1 MFKYRHLYFLNLGL
15 ILIVISLL
23 ACNTEPENQANQ
35 PEINQQILQ
44 ESLENV
50 NRKLLLEEA
59 AAIDAYAKRHE
70 LETTKTGTGLQ
81 FEVITH
87 GKGNSINIGEVVRF
101 EYVTKLLSG
110 DIIYSSETSGPKQFV
125 VGRGGVEAGL
135 EEAVLHLKRGDAA
148 IIILPS
154 HLAFGLLGDQDMIPP
169 RSTVI
174 YEIEI
179 FKNQ

>member
-1 MFKYRHLYFLNLGL
+1 MFKYTYLYCLNLGL
-15 ILIVISLL
+15 LLIVIGLL
-23 ACNTEPENQANQ
+23 ACSGEPKKQENQ
-35 PEINQQILQ
+35 PVINPQVMR
-44 ESLENV
+44 ESLEKV
-50 NRKLLLEEA
+50 NRKLVLEEA
-59 AAIDAYAKRHE
+59 EAIDAYAKRHG
-70 LETTKTGTGLQ
+70 LQMIKTGTGLQ
-81 FEVITH
+81 FIVFSH
-87 GKGNSINIGEVVRF
+87 GNGDSIRKGDVVRF
-101 EYVTKLLSG
+101 KYVTKLLSG
-110 DIIYSSETSGPKQFV
+110 DIIYSSETAGPKQFV

-179 FKNQ
+179 IDNQ

>member
-1 MFKYRHLYFLNLGL
+1 MFKYTYLYCLKLGL
-15 ILIVISLL
+15 FLIIIGLIS
-23 ACNTEPENQANQ
+23 CSSGPKNQENQ
-35 PEINQQILQ
+35 PVIKPKVLR
-44 ESLENV
+44 ESLEKV
-50 NRKLLLEEA
+50 NRKLVLEEA
-59 AAIDAYAKRHE
+59 EAIEAYTKRQG
-70 LETTKTGTGLQ
+70 LQMIKTGTGLQ
-81 FEVITH
+81 FIIISH
-87 GKGNSINIGEVVRF
+87 GNGDSIRKGEMVRF
-101 EYVTKLLSG
+101 KYVTKLLSG
-110 DIIYSSETSGPKQFV
+110 DIIYSSENAGSKQFV

-179 FKNQ
+179 IDN

>member
-1 MFKYRHLYFLNLGL
+1 MFKYTYLYFLKFGL
-15 ILIVISLL
+15 ILLVIGLL
-23 ACNTEPENQANQ
+23 ACNGKLKNQENQ
-35 PEINQQILQ
+35 PEINPQVLQ

-50 NRKLLLEEA
+50 NRKLVLEEA
-59 AAIDAYAKRHE
+59 EAIDAYAKRHG
-70 LETTKTGTGLQ
+70 LQTIKTGTGLQ
-81 FEVITH
+81 FIVTFQ
-87 GKGNSINIGEVVRF
+87 GVGDSIRKGEVVRF
-101 EYVTKLLSG
+101 KYVTKLLSG
-110 DIIYSSETSGPKQFV
+110 EIIYSSETSGPKQFV

-135 EEAVLHLKRGDAA
+135 EEAVLYLKHGDAA

-179 FKNQ
+179 LDNQ